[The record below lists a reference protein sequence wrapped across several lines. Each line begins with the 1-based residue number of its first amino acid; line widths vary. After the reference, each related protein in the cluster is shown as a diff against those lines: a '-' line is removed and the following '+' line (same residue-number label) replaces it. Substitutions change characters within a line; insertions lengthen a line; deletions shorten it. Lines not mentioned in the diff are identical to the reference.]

1 LATKLLAKK
10 IAKLTLTKKAADVSV
25 LDLRK
30 LSDVTD
36 FFILCSG
43 DSDTQVRAIANAVID
58 GTTEGGLKPWHS
70 EGMSN
75 AEWVII
81 DYVDVVVHVF
91 QRNFRSY
98 YNLEKLWGDAPSE
111 KLADKPKNTTT
122 KKTVTVRKKK
132 VAAE

>member
-1 LATKLLAKK
+1 MATKLLAKK
-10 IAKLTLTKKAADVSV
+10 IAKLTMTKKASDINVI
-25 LDLRK
+25 DLRK

-36 FFILCSG
+36 FFIICSG

-58 GTTEGGLKPWHS
+58 GTTDGGLKPWHY
-70 EGMSN
+70 EGLSN

-111 KLADKPKNTTT
+111 KLEDKPKKTAVKKTTT
-122 KKTVTVRKKK
+122 TRKKK
-132 VAAE
+132 VVAE